1 MAALPNRLTRVKFCL
16 ALIGAWAPLLATLP
30 FVPLVAQAAGESG
43 GQDRIIDAVQK
54 RFNARVVKV
63 AQTQVNG
70 RPALELR
77 LLSSQRVWTIVVD
90 AASGD
95 VLSGG

>member
-1 MAALPNRLTRVKFCL
+1 MAALPGRLTRVKICL
-16 ALIGAWAPLLATLP
+16 ALIGAWAPLLASLP
-30 FVPLVAQAAGESG
+30 LVPLVAEAAGESG
-43 GQDRIIDAVQK
+43 SQDRIIDTVQR

-63 AQTQVNG
+63 AQTEVNG

>member
-1 MAALPNRLTRVKFCL
+1 MAAVSNRLTRVKLCL
-16 ALIGAWAPLLATLP
+16 ALLAAWAAPLSLLP

-43 GQDRIIDAVQK
+43 SQGRIIDAVQK

-63 AQTQVNG
+63 APTRVNG

-77 LLSSQRVWTIVVD
+77 LLSDQRVWTIVVD
-90 AASGD
+90 AQSGD